1 MPAARLGLHYY
12 ESGLRRY
19 ATRLGLSTAKR
30 LFLAAQPV
38 EAEEMLRI
46 GFVDELVPAGELATR
61 VDALADLLAAN
72 APLAVQGMKRAL
84 NAIAAGRSEEHTS
97 GLQSLMRHSF
107 AVFCLQKKK
116 VQ

>member
-1 MPAARLGLHYY
+1 MVLACDFRIGVEGMRMFMPAARLGLHYY

-61 VDALADLLAAN
+61 VDAPAELLAAN
-72 APLAVQGMKRAL
+72 APPAVQGIGRAHGGTPVT
-84 NAIAAGRSEEHTS
+84 NS
-97 GLQSLMRHSF
+97 HS
-107 AVFCLQKKK
+107 VSRIP
-116 VQ
+116 